1 MAEKMVL
8 PDPYVPSLDTCVF
21 TDGEKAAIARALETE
36 KPWDWRPG
44 GAEEESL
51 RSAKVKIRD
60 LHLARHGDRCC
71 YCRFPLHGGGHFI
84 VDPEHVLPKSREAYR
99 PLAYTIWNLGIAC
112 KRCNMKYKRANI
124 DFVVDAISTAA
135 FQDGA
140 NYRLI
145 HPNFDLYKDHISI
158 SIEMNDD
165 TTLIKYTTHP
175 GSEKGA
181 YTYDYFNLRE
191 REVGTF
197 DAAQGRDVPDELG
210 NGAGE
215 AQKLAR
221 EHGQ

>member
-1 MAEKMVL
+1 
-8 PDPYVPSLDTCVF
+8 
-21 TDGEKAAIARALETE
+21 
-36 KPWDWRPG
+36 
-44 GAEEESL
+44 
-51 RSAKVKIRD
+51 
-60 LHLARHGDRCC
+60 
-71 YCRFPLHGGGHFI
+71 
-84 VDPEHVLPKSREAYR
+84 
-99 PLAYTIWNLGIAC
+99 
-112 KRCNMKYKRANI
+112 MKYKRANI